1 MLPPPLAP
9 RFPTILVGRQLG
21 HLPAGPRLVAHSQWQ
36 PQGTHGC
43 WGGALPPRVGRAT
56 PPTLC
61 PPAGDTPGD
70 VRVQPGL
77 HPGLGPPRSAGE
89 RGGLGEPGQAGAG
102 RGSWLPRPGRSS
114 LLNSYCLNPKGGCYV
129 LFPFRAGAAGSRASR
144 RGSLPRPGKP
154 ATSDQP
160 RQARPVLVL
169 VPVPISVPAG
179 RDPLSQPCWQHPTA
193 PSCPVRALAGD
204 TGAPSR
210 EELGGC
216 VTDPREPAGPPCH
229 CRSPRGGPGGQQGGS
244 CRVAVPLA
252 P

>member
-21 HLPAGPRLVAHSQWQ
+21 HLPAGPRLVAHGQWQ

-77 HPGLGPPRSAGE
+77 RPGLGPPRSAGE

-144 RGSLPRPGKP
+144 RGSLPVLENQPPPASPDRPGL
-154 ATSDQP
+154 S
-160 RQARPVLVL
+160 LC
-169 VPVPISVPAG
+169 
-179 RDPLSQPCWQHPTA
+179 LSQS
-193 PSCPVRALAGD
+193 PSLSPLAG
-204 TGAPSR
+204 TLSASLAGNTP
-210 EELGGC
+210 
-216 VTDPREPAGPPCH
+216 PRRAA
-229 CRSPRGGPGGQQGGS
+229 RSGLWPGTQAHP
-244 CRVAVPLA
+244 VARSWVGV
-252 P
+252 